1 MQLLHAHS
9 TTVLAQ
15 ARPTM
20 FCIRLV
26 RPDTDQRYLTHV
38 TITYVRT
45 YTPCT
50 MERDYAWRLAT
61 WVVNAFR
68 VSSLPVLQ
76 GQEIPFRL
84 NFYLFFC

>member
-26 RPDTDQRYLTHV
+26 GASVSEPHIDEFAANFPYISICYSY
-38 TITYVRT
+38 ITPR
-45 YTPCT
+45 
-50 MERDYAWRLAT
+50 RD
-61 WVVNAFR
+61 
-68 VSSLPVLQ
+68 VSGLQ
-76 GQEIPFRL
+76 SRARGREAPE
-84 NFYLFFC
+84 CE

>member
-1 MQLLHAHS
+1 MLY
-9 TTVLAQ
+9 TKKLAISDCKDTQ
-15 ARPTM
+15 EL
-20 FCIRLV
+20 I

-84 NFYLFFC
+84 NFYLFFYYN